1 MIVRFSLG
9 SVPRVSAEHLAA
21 RRQQI
26 LDAARR
32 CFVRDGFHA
41 TSMQRVIAEAELS
54 VGAVYRYF
62 PAKSD
67 LIAGIAEQ
75 MAASIAAQLQSLAE
89 APDRS
94 LTDVMEG
101 AIGVVDANA
110 GPDGVLPVAVQVWA
124 EAQRDPKLAAL
135 TRRVY
140 NQIVDVYIRLAERAI
155 ARGELPAGADPAA
168 VGPALGALV
177 VGYGLLKLLTGTV
190 ELNRY
195 RAGVRAILDSP
206 PTGDRTLER

>member
-1 MIVRFSLG
+1 M
-9 SVPRVSAEHLAA
+9 PRVSAEHLAA

-41 TSMQRVIAEAELS
+41 TSMQQVITEAGLS

-62 PAKSD
+62 PSKGD
-67 LIAGIAEQ
+67 LIAGIADQ
-75 MAASIAAQLQSLAE
+75 MAASIAAQLRSLAE

-140 NQIVDVYIRLAERAI
+140 NQIIDVYVRLAERAV

-168 VGPALGALV
+168 VGPALGAIV
-177 VGYGLLKLLTGTV
+177 VGYGLLKMLTGTV
-190 ELNRY
+190 ELHRY